1 MIGILTTS
9 CSRALDDSDAA
20 ILEGAGMHCFACQSA
35 IDSDDSWCSKCGAA
49 VRRRADPDSE
59 RRFVTILRADVI
71 DSTGLVAE
79 LEPEEAVSRLE
90 PALAAMRGAVR
101 QFGGI
106 VSKELGDGLAAVFG
120 APIADDNH
128 APLAC
133 HAAIE
138 LVRRVG
144 SLGDPGL
151 QVRVGLHSGHV
162 VAYMVAS
169 EFSKVYEIGGAAQ
182 HLAARLEAAAEANQ
196 IYVSEACQKLA
207 DGHVR
212 FEGLGRKVLR
222 GFNEPLPVYRVVGA
236 SDLSSWRVRRARS
249 VSRFVDR
256 TTERALLGRAAER
269 SSASRQTVLLI
280 GDAGIGKSRLA
291 HEFAQELKADGW
303 RLIDAECSPNL
314 QGVPFSALKRTILS
328 IIEVAARDSD
338 SLVDIRKEL
347 PAIHQLAI
355 DSILDIPVA
364 DHRWSE
370 LEPYARARAISDASC
385 AIVQS
390 LAFQQR
396 TVLLIE
402 DLHWIDRASDAVVAA
417 IASLQSPNLIV
428 FLTSR
433 PNGMPE
439 WIARCHAEVIAMRP
453 LDDDSG
459 LAMLADMLGPSAMNT
474 DLKNRIISHTA
485 NVPLFLEEVCRGLKD
500 SGTLRGQWGDLA
512 LVRPIDELGIP
523 TSIQGVIA
531 ARLDRV
537 SRQERSVLQIAAAL
551 GPRSSVMMLRNVAAL
566 PEDILQDCLGAL
578 DRAEIL
584 VRIDSELEDS
594 IEFQHEMVR
603 QVTYESMVE
612 KVREN
617 IHGRILAAFESD
629 ETWSDGPDTLCYHA
643 MRAKDWLKAFGY
655 GRGAAQ
661 KCLVRSAYADA
672 VDYFGIAM
680 SSLDKMPMTLSREAD
695 AIDLRMEARMAFI
708 WSGQVAEWIDLGKE
722 AERRASGIDDIGRK
736 VAAMTV
742 MAGGQNFY
750 GTPTEAVAL
759 GQEVVGLAEKSG
771 NPGWRNLAQYNL
783 GQAYFLAGRYRE
795 AEQTLAQGRANLMG
809 PDASAPF
816 GTPPKYTLLLCCMM
830 KSFTHTVMGELDTAG
845 QLQQQAAAI
854 AEETG
859 RPYDRVAAAYSG
871 GWLML
876 GRNEPAAAAAILE
889 DGFVL
894 AQKHG
899 IRLFVPVLA
908 CHLGIAYLEQGLF
921 DRARGMLAEAREEAK
936 AVGYTSA
943 VLRSSIYL
951 ALATF
956 RLGDVQA
963 AQNMLREARNTA
975 RQQGFSGL
983 EAEALFGEAVVTP
996 PTDAANKAAIIVAL
1010 RAAIAIASES
1020 GALPLQHKAEAMLT
1034 EMLARGGELI

>member
-1 MIGILTTS
+1 
-9 CSRALDDSDAA
+9 
-20 ILEGAGMHCFACQSA
+20 MHCFACQSA
-35 IDSDDSWCSKCGAA
+35 IGPGDSWCSKCGVA
-49 VRRRADPDSE
+49 VRQRVDPDSE
-59 RRFVTILRADVI
+59 RRFVTILRADVV

-144 SLGDPGL
+144 SLGDSGL

-196 IYVSEACQKLA
+196 IYVSEACQQLA

-212 FEGLGRKVLR
+212 FDFLGRKTLR
-222 GFNEPLPVYRVVGA
+222 GFGEPMSVYRIMGA

-256 TTERALLGRAAER
+256 TTERALLWRAAEKVA
-269 SSASRQTVLLI
+269 ASRQTVLLM

-291 HEFAQELKADGW
+291 HEFAQDLRGSGW

-314 QGVPFSALKRTILS
+314 QGAPYSALKRLLLS
-328 IIEVAARDSD
+328 VFDAAARDQARTD
-338 SLVDIRKEL
+338 DPRDAL
-347 PAIHQLAI
+347 PVVQQRAI
-355 DSILDIPVA
+355 DAVLDLPIFDPQW
-364 DHRWSE
+364 DE
-370 LEPYARARAISDASC
+370 LEPHARGRAISDASC
-385 AIVQS
+385 AIVETV
-390 LAFQQR
+390 ARRQR

-402 DLHWIDRASDAVVAA
+402 DLHWSDRASDTVVAA
-417 IASLQSPNLIV
+417 LSRLQCPGLLV
-428 FLTSR
+428 LLTTR
-433 PNGMPE
+433 PNGMPV
-439 WIARCHAEVIAMRP
+439 WIARCHAEIVAMRP

-459 LAMLADMLGPSAMNT
+459 LAMLAEMLGPAHANA

-485 NVPLFLEEVCRGLKD
+485 NVPLFIEEVCRSLKD
-500 SGTLRGQWGDLA
+500 SGMLLGQWGDLSLA
-512 LVRPIDELGIP
+512 RPVDELGIP
-523 TSIQGVIA
+523 SSIQGVIA

-537 SRQERSVLQIAAAL
+537 SRQERSLLQIAAAL
-551 GPRSSVMMLRNVAAL
+551 GPRADQALLRKVAAL
-566 PEDILQDCLGAL
+566 PEDVLQDCLTAL
-578 DRAEIL
+578 DRAELL

-594 IEFQHEMVR
+594 LEFRHEMVR
-603 QVTYESMVE
+603 QVTYDSMVE
-612 KVREN
+612 KVRES
-617 IHGRILAAFESD
+617 IHASILAALEDD
-629 ETWSDGPDTLCYHA
+629 EARADGPDALCYHA
-643 MRAKDWLKAFGY
+643 TRAKDWQKAFHH
-655 GRGAAQ
+655 GRSAARR
-661 KCLVRSAYADA
+661 CLAHSAYADA
-672 VDYFGIAM
+672 VDYFEIAM
-680 SSLDKMPMTLSREAD
+680 GSLDKTPLMPAREAD
-695 AIDLRMEARMAFI
+695 AIDLRMEARLAFAG
-708 WSGQVAEWIDLGKE
+708 SGRVAEALDLGRE
-722 AERRASGIDDIGRK
+722 AERRADAINDVGRK

-742 MAGGQNFY
+742 RAGAQNFY
-750 GTPTEAVAL
+750 GTPVEAVAI
-759 GQEVVGLAEKSG
+759 GEDVVHLAESSG
-771 NPGWRNLAQYNL
+771 NPAWRNLAQYGL
-783 GQAYFLAGRYRE
+783 GQAYFLTGRYHD
-795 AEQTLAQGRANLMG
+795 AEKMLATTRAYLSG
-809 PDASAPF
+809 PAASAPI
-816 GTPPKYTLLLCCMM
+816 GTTPRSLLLLCCMM
-830 KSFTHTVMGELDTAG
+830 NSITHTVMGELDAAE

-908 CHLGIAYLEQGLF
+908 SHLGMAYLEQGLF
-921 DRARGMLAEAREEAK
+921 DRARGMLTEAREEAK

-951 ALATF
+951 ALATH

-996 PTDAANKAAIIVAL
+996 PTDAKARAAVLAAL
-1010 RAAIAIASES
+1010 RATIAIAAES
-1020 GALPLQHKAEAMLT
+1020 GALPLQHKAEAMLN
-1034 EMLARGGELI
+1034 EMLATGDELS

>member
-1 MIGILTTS
+1 
-9 CSRALDDSDAA
+9 
-20 ILEGAGMHCFACQSA
+20 MHCLACQST
-35 IDSDDSWCSKCGAA
+35 IDPDDGRCPKCGAA
-49 VRRRADPDSE
+49 VNRQADPESE

-71 DSTGLVAE
+71 DSTGLVAD

-138 LVRRVG
+138 LVRRVVG
-144 SLGDPGL
+144 LGDPGL

-182 HLAARLEAAAEANQ
+182 HLAARLESAAEANQ

-207 DGHVR
+207 EGHVR
-212 FEGLGRKVLR
+212 FDFLGRKALR
-222 GFNEPLPVYRVVGA
+222 GFNEPLPVYRLLGA

-256 TTERALLGRAAER
+256 TTERALLWRAAER
-269 SSASRQTVLLI
+269 VAASRQTVLLM

-291 HEFAQELKADGW
+291 HEFVQDLRAGGW
-303 RLIDAECSPNL
+303 RLIDTECSPNL
-314 QGVPFSALKRTILS
+314 QGAPYSALKRLLLS
-328 IIEVAARDSD
+328 VLDAAARDQTRTD
-338 SLVDIRKEL
+338 DPRDALPLVQ
-347 PAIHQLAI
+347 QLAVAAV
-355 DSILDIPVA
+355 LDRPVS
-364 DHRWSE
+364 DPQWDE
-370 LEPYARARAISDASC
+370 LEPHARGRAISDASC
-385 AIVQS
+385 AIVES
-390 LAFQQR
+390 VARRQR

-402 DLHWIDRASDAVVAA
+402 DLHWIDRASDSV
-417 IASLQSPNLIV
+417 IATLSALQCPDLLV
-428 FLTSR
+428 LLTTR
-433 PNGMPE
+433 PNGTPV
-439 WIARCHAEVIAMRP
+439 WIARCHAEIVAMQP
-453 LDDDSG
+453 LDDESG
-459 LAMLADMLGPSAMNT
+459 RAMLAEMLGPSTTNA

-485 NVPLFLEEVCRGLKD
+485 NIPLFIEEVCRSLKD
-500 SGTLRGQWGDLA
+500 SGTLRGQWGDLSLA
-512 LVRPIDELGIP
+512 RSVDELGIP
-523 TSIQGVIA
+523 SSIQGVIA

-537 SRQERSVLQIAAAL
+537 SRQERSLLQIAAAL
-551 GPRSSVMMLRNVAAL
+551 GRRASQVMLRRVAAL
-566 PEDILQDCLGAL
+566 PEEVLQRCLAAL
-578 DRAEIL
+578 DRAELL

-594 IEFQHEMVR
+594 FEFRHEMVR
-603 QVTYESMVE
+603 QVTYDSMVE
-612 KVREN
+612 KAREA
-617 IHGRILAAFESD
+617 IHAGILAALETD
-629 ETWSDGPDTLCYHA
+629 EAWADGADTLCYHA
-643 MRAKDWLKAFGY
+643 TRAKDWQKAFHH
-655 GRGAAQ
+655 GRGAAR
-661 KCLVRSAYADA
+661 KCLARSAFADA
-672 VDYFGIAM
+672 ANYFVIAM
-680 SSLDKMPMTLSREAD
+680 NSLDKTDLTRSREAS
-695 AIDLRMEARMAFI
+695 AIDLRLEARLAFMA
-708 WSGQVAEWIDLGKE
+708 SGQVSDWLDHGKE
-722 AERRASGIDDIGRK
+722 AERRANAIDDIERK

-742 MAGGQNFY
+742 SAAAQNFY
-750 GTPTEAVAL
+750 GTPVEAVAISEDVIVL
-759 GQEVVGLAEKSG
+759 AKEWGNVGWLNAAEYG
-771 NPGWRNLAQYNL
+771 L
-783 GQAYFLAGRYRE
+783 GQAYFLAGRYQE
-795 AEQTLAQGRANLMG
+795 AERAFARVRTQLQG
-809 PDASAPF
+809 PDACPPI

-830 KSFTHTVMGELDTAG
+830 KSFTHIVMGEFDVAE

-871 GWLML
+871 GWLEL
-876 GRNEPAAAAAILE
+876 GRNEPAAAAAVLE
-889 DGFVL
+889 AGFVL

-921 DRARGMLAEAREEAK
+921 DRARGILTEAREEAK

-951 ALATF
+951 ALATH
-956 RLGDVQA
+956 RLGDIRA

-983 EAEALFGEAVVTP
+983 EAEALFGEAMVTP
-996 PTDAANKAAIIVAL
+996 PSDADSKAAIRAAL
-1010 RAAIAIASES
+1010 RASIAIASES
-1020 GALPLQHKAEAMLT
+1020 GARPLQHKAEAMLN
-1034 EMLARGGELI
+1034 EMLARGGELT

>member
-1 MIGILTTS
+1 MVNWRG
-9 CSRALDDSDAA
+9 
-20 ILEGAGMHCFACQSA
+20 
-35 IDSDDSWCSKCGAA
+35 
-49 VRRRADPDSE
+49 DPESE
-59 RRFVTILRADVI
+59 RRFVTILRADVV

-138 LVRRVG
+138 LVRRVV
-144 SLGDPGL
+144 SLGDPDL

-182 HLAARLEAAAEANQ
+182 HLAARLESAAEANQ

-207 DGHVR
+207 EGHVR
-212 FEGLGRKVLR
+212 FDFLGRKALR
-222 GFNEPLPVYRVVGA
+222 GFNEPLPIYRLLGA

-256 TTERALLGRAAER
+256 TTERALLWRATERTAE
-269 SSASRQTVLLI
+269 SRQTVLLM

-291 HEFAQELKADGW
+291 HEFVQDLRAGGW
-303 RLIDAECSPNL
+303 RLINVECSPNL
-314 QGVPFSALKRTILS
+314 QGAPYSALQRL
-328 IIEVAARDSD
+328 
-338 SLVDIRKEL
+338 LL
-347 PAIHQLAI
+347 
-355 DSILDIPVA
+355 SILDAAAQDSDRLDDPKGELPLMLQRALDAVLDQPVS
-364 DHRWSE
+364 DPQWDE
-370 LEPYARARAISDASC
+370 LGPYARGRAILEASC
-385 AIVQS
+385 ALVES
-390 LAFQQR
+390 AARRRR

-402 DLHWIDRASDAVVAA
+402 DVHWIDRASDAVVAA
-417 IASLQSPNLIV
+417 LAALQSPDLLV
-428 FLTSR
+428 LLTAR
-433 PNGMPE
+433 PNGMPV
-439 WIARCHAEVIAMRP
+439 WIARCHAEIVAMRP
-453 LDDDSG
+453 LDHESG
-459 LAMLADMLGPSAMNT
+459 RAMLAEMLGPSTTNG

-485 NVPLFLEEVCRGLKD
+485 NIPLFIEEVCRNLKD
-500 SGTLRGQWGDLA
+500 TGVLLGQWGDLSLA
-512 LVRPIDELGIP
+512 RPVDELGIP
-523 TSIQGVIA
+523 SSIQGVIA

-537 SRQERSVLQIAAAL
+537 SRQERSLLQVAAAL
-551 GPRSSVMMLRNVAAL
+551 GPRTSQAILRKVAAL
-566 PEDILQDCLGAL
+566 PEDVLQDCLSAL
-578 DRAEIL
+578 DRAELL

-594 IEFQHEMVR
+594 LEFRHEMVR
-603 QVTYESMVE
+603 QVTYDSMVE
-612 KVREN
+612 KVREA
-617 IHGRILAAFESD
+617 IHAGILSALEAD
-629 ETWSDGPDTLCYHA
+629 ETWADGADTLCYHA
-643 MRAKDWLKAFGY
+643 VRAKDWQRAFRH

-661 KCLVRSAYADA
+661 KCLARSAFADA
-672 VDYFGIAM
+672 ANYFVIAM
-680 SSLDKMPMTLSREAD
+680 NSLDRTDLTRSREAS
-695 AIDLRMEARMAFI
+695 AIDLRLEARLAFMA
-708 WSGQVAEWIDLGKE
+708 SGQVSDWLDYGKE
-722 AERRASGIDDIGRK
+722 AERRANEIDDIERK

-742 MAGGQNFY
+742 SAAAQNFY
-750 GTPTEAVAL
+750 GTPAEAVAI
-759 GQEVVGLAEKSG
+759 GEEVIVLAKESG
-771 NPGWRNLAQYNL
+771 NLGWLNAAEYGL

-795 AEQTLAQGRANLMG
+795 AERAFARVHAQLQGQ
-809 PDASAPF
+809 DACPPI

-830 KSFTHTVMGELDTAG
+830 NSITHTVMGELDAAG

-871 GWLML
+871 GWLKL
-876 GRNEPAAAAAILE
+876 GRGEPAAAAAILE
-889 DGFVL
+889 EGFVL

-908 CHLGIAYLEQGLF
+908 CQLGMAYLEQGLF
-921 DRARGMLAEAREEAK
+921 ERARGMLTEAREEAK

-951 ALATF
+951 ALATS
-956 RLGDVQA
+956 RLGDVQT

-996 PTDAANKAAIIVAL
+996 VTSEGNGAAILASL
-1010 RAAIAIASES
+1010 RGTIAIASEC
-1020 GALPLQHKAEAMLT
+1020 GATPLRSKAEAMLNQV
-1034 EMLARGGELI
+1034 LARDDQST

>member
-1 MIGILTTS
+1 MLCT
-9 CSRALDDSDAA
+9 
-20 ILEGAGMHCFACQSA
+20 ACQST
-35 IDSDDSWCSKCGAA
+35 IDPGDSRCPNCGAR
-49 VRRRADPDSE
+49 VRRSDPDSE

-79 LEPEEAVSRLE
+79 LDPEEAVSRLE

-128 APLAC
+128 APMAC

-138 LVRRVG
+138 LVRRVA

-196 IYVSEACQKLA
+196 IYASEACQKLA
-207 DGHVR
+207 EGHVR
-212 FEGLGRKVLR
+212 FESLGSKSLR
-222 GFNEPLPVYRVVGA
+222 GFSQPVPVYRIVGA

-256 TTERALLGRAAER
+256 TAERALLER
-269 SSASRQTVLLI
+269 TARNARASRQTVLLL

-303 RLIDAECSPNL
+303 RLIDAEASPNL
-314 QGVPFSALKRTILS
+314 QSAPFSTLKRILLS
-328 IIEVAARDSD
+328 AMDAAAKDPGSPGD
-338 SLVDIRKEL
+338 PRKDLSAIQQTALDAVLDL
-347 PAIHQLAI
+347 PISNPHW
-355 DSILDIPVA
+355 D
-364 DHRWSE
+364 E
-370 LEPYARARAISDASC
+370 LEPHARGRAISDASC
-385 AIVQS
+385 AIIKS
-390 LAFQQR
+390 LASRQQ
-396 TVLLIE
+396 TVILLE
-402 DLHWIDRASDAVVAA
+402 DLHWIDRASDIVVAA
-417 IASLQSPNLIV
+417 IALLQAAGLLV
-428 FLTSR
+428 LFTSR
-433 PNGMPE
+433 PNGMPV
-439 WIARCHAEVIAMRP
+439 WIARCHAEIVAMRP

-459 LAMLADMLGPSAMNT
+459 LAMLADMLGSSATNS
-474 DLKNRIISHTA
+474 DLKSRIISHTA
-485 NVPLFLEEVCRGLKD
+485 NVPLFIEEVCRGLKD

-537 SRQERSVLQIAAAL
+537 SKQERSVLQIAATL
-551 GPRSSVMMLRNVAAL
+551 GPRSNEAMLAKIAVL
-566 PEDILQDCLGAL
+566 SHEVLQGCLAAL
-578 DRAEIL
+578 DRAELL
-584 VRIDSELEDS
+584 VRIDSELENS
-594 IEFQHEMVR
+594 LEFRHEMVR
-603 QVTYESMVE
+603 QVTYDSMVE
-612 KVREN
+612 KVRED
-617 IHGRILAAFESD
+617 IHARVLSVLESSEGGTD
-629 ETWSDGPDTLCYHA
+629 DPDKLCYHA
-643 MRAKDWLKAFGY
+643 TRAKDWGKSFTY
-655 GRGAAQ
+655 GRASARR
-661 KCLVRSAYADA
+661 CLARSAFTDAADYFETAMRSLDMTPAIPSRETNA
-672 VDYFGIAM
+672 VDI
-680 SSLDKMPMTLSREAD
+680 R
-695 AIDLRMEARMAFI
+695 IEARAAFI
-708 WSGQVAEWIDLGKE
+708 ASGQIAEWLNLGKE
-722 AERRASGIDDIGRK
+722 AERRADAINDIGRK

-742 MAGGQNFY
+742 MAAAQNFY
-750 GTPTEAVAL
+750 GTPIEAVTV
-759 GQEVVGLAEKSG
+759 GEEVVRLAQEWG
-771 NPGWRNLAQYNL
+771 NPGWLNAAQYGL
-783 GQAYFLAGRYRE
+783 GQVYFLAGRYRD
-795 AEQTLAQGRANLMG
+795 ADRFFARTCAQLSG
-809 PDASAPF
+809 PEASAPF
-816 GTPPKYTLLLCCMM
+816 GSTPKYALLLCCMM
-830 KSFTHTVMGELDTAG
+830 SSINSTVMGELDAAE

-854 AEETG
+854 AEETN

-871 GWLML
+871 GWLKL
-876 GRNEPAAAAAILE
+876 GQNDPAAAAAILE

-921 DRARGMLAEAREEAK
+921 DRARGMLTEAREEAK

-951 ALATF
+951 ALATH
-956 RLGDVQA
+956 RLGDVRA

-996 PTDAANKAAIIVAL
+996 PSDAANKATILVAL
-1010 RAAIAIASES
+1010 RAAIAIASER
-1020 GALPLQHKAEAMLT
+1020 GALPLKQKAEAMLN
-1034 EMLARGGELI
+1034 EMLAQDDRLS

>member
-1 MIGILTTS
+1 MQ
-9 CSRALDDSDAA
+9 
-20 ILEGAGMHCFACQSA
+20 CFTCQST
-35 IDSDDSWCSKCGAA
+35 ITLGDSWCAKCGTP
-49 VRRRADPDSE
+49 VSQRVDPDSE
-59 RRFVTILRADVI
+59 RRFVTILRADVV
-71 DSTGLVAE
+71 DSTGLVAD

-182 HLAARLEAAAEANQ
+182 HLAARLESVAGANQ
-196 IYVSEACQKLA
+196 IFVSEACQKLA

-212 FEGLGRKVLR
+212 FESIGRKSLR
-222 GFNEPLPVYRVVGA
+222 GFGEPLPIYRIVGA

-249 VSRFVDR
+249 ISRFVDR
-256 TTERALLGRAAER
+256 TTERALLRRAAA
-269 SSASRQTVLLI
+269 SAGTSRQTVLLL

-291 HEFAQELKADGW
+291 HEFAQDLKAEGW

-314 QGVPFSALKRTILS
+314 EGASFSALKRLLLS
-328 IIEVAARDSD
+328 ILEMAAKDPGSAGDLR
-338 SLVDIRKEL
+338 REL
-347 PAIHQLAI
+347 PTIQRCAI
-355 DSILDIPVA
+355 DAVLDLSISDP
-364 DHRWSE
+364 RWDE
-370 LEPYARARAISDASC
+370 LEPHARGRAISDASC
-385 AIVQS
+385 AIVES
-390 LAFQQR
+390 VVRGQR
-396 TVLLIE
+396 TVLLVE
-402 DLHWIDRASDAVVAA
+402 DLHWIDRASDTVVAA
-417 IASLQSPNLIV
+417 LAGLQVPNLLV
-428 FLTSR
+428 LLTAR
-433 PNGMPE
+433 PTGMPV
-439 WIARCHAEVIAMRP
+439 WIARCHAEIVAMRP

-459 LAMLADMLGPSAMNT
+459 RTMLADMLGPSDNNA
-474 DLKNRIISHTA
+474 DLKDRIISHTA
-485 NVPLFLEEVCRGLKD
+485 NVPLFIEEVCRSLKD
-500 SGTLRGQWGDLA
+500 SGMLRGQWGDLA
-512 LVRPIDELGIP
+512 LIRPVEELGIP

-537 SRQERSVLQIAAAL
+537 SRNERLVLQIAAAL
-551 GPRSSVMMLRNVAAL
+551 GPRSSEAILRKVAVL
-566 PEDILQDCLGAL
+566 PEEIFVDCLAML
-578 DRAEIL
+578 DRAELL
-584 VRIDSELEDS
+584 VRIDSELEDALA
-594 IEFQHEMVR
+594 FRHEMVR
-603 QVTYESMVE
+603 QVTYDSMVE
-612 KVREN
+612 KVRES
-617 IHGRILAAFESD
+617 IHARVLSALEGSESAAHD
-629 ETWSDGPDTLCYHA
+629 PDKLCYHA
-643 MRAKDWLKAFGY
+643 TRAKDWDRAFTY
-655 GRGAAQ
+655 GRASAQ
-661 KCLVRSAYADA
+661 KCLARSAFCDA
-672 VDYFGIAM
+672 ANYFETAM
-680 SSLDKMPMTLSREAD
+680 KSLDMMPATQSREARAVD
-695 AIDLRMEARMAFI
+695 IRIEARSAFMA
-708 WSGQVAEWIDLGKE
+708 SGQIAEWFELGKE
-722 AERRASGIDDIGRK
+722 AERRANAIDDIGRK
-736 VAAMTV
+736 IAAMTV
-742 MAGGQNFY
+742 RAAAQNFY
-750 GTPTEAVAL
+750 GTPIEAVAI
-759 GQEVVGLAEKSG
+759 GEQVVDLAEKG
-771 NPGWRNLAQYNL
+771 GEAGWLNVAQYGL
-783 GQAYFLAGRYRE
+783 GQAYFLAGRYQE
-795 AEQTLAQGRANLMG
+795 AGQAFAHACSRLMS
-809 PDASAPF
+809 PNAEAPRS
-816 GTPPKYTLLLCCMM
+816 TAPKYVLLLCCMM
-830 KSFTHTVMGELDTAG
+830 KSFTHIVMGELDRAA

-854 AEETG
+854 AEETN

-871 GWLML
+871 GWLKL
-876 GRNEPAAAAAILE
+876 GQGDPAAAASILE

-921 DRARGMLAEAREEAK
+921 DRARGMLSEAREEAK

-951 ALATF
+951 ALATH

-975 RQQGFSGL
+975 RQQGFAGL

-1010 RAAIAIASES
+1010 RAAIAIASDS
-1020 GALPLQHKAEAMLT
+1020 GARPLQYKAEAMLN
-1034 EMLARGGELI
+1034 EALAKGDQLT

>member
-1 MIGILTTS
+1 
-9 CSRALDDSDAA
+9 
-20 ILEGAGMHCFACQSA
+20 MHCVTCHST
-35 IDSDDSWCSKCGAA
+35 ITPGDRWCAKCGTA
-49 VRRRADPDSE
+49 VGQRVDPDSE
-59 RRFVTILRADVI
+59 RRFVTILRADVVE
-71 DSTGLVAE
+71 STGLVSE
-79 LEPEEAVSRLE
+79 LEPEEAISRLE

-133 HAAIE
+133 HAALE
-138 LVRRVG
+138 LIRRVA

-151 QVRVGLHSGHV
+151 QVRVGIHSGHV

-182 HLAARLEAAAEANQ
+182 HLAARLESAAEANQ
-196 IYVSEACQKLA
+196 ILVSEACQKLA
-207 DGHVR
+207 EGHVR
-212 FEGLGRKVLR
+212 FESLGRKSLR
-222 GFNEPLPVYRVVGA
+222 GFNEPLPVYRILGA

-256 TTERALLGRAAER
+256 TNERALLRSAAEAVGSGR
-269 SSASRQTVLLI
+269 RTVLLL
-280 GDAGIGKSRLA
+280 GDTGIGKSRLA
-291 HEFAQELKADGW
+291 HEFVQGLKVEGW

-314 QGVPFSALKRTILS
+314 QSAPFSALKRVLLS
-328 IIEVAARDSD
+328 TLEAAAKEPDGAYDPRIGLAPIERCAVDAVLDRPISD
-338 SLVDIRKEL
+338 SQWD
-347 PAIHQLAI
+347 
-355 DSILDIPVA
+355 
-364 DHRWSE
+364 E
-370 LEPYARARAISDASC
+370 LEPHARGRAISEASC
-385 AIVQS
+385 AIVRNM
-390 LAFQQR
+390 ADRQR

-402 DLHWIDRASDAVVAA
+402 DLHWIDRASDTVIAA
-417 IASLQSPNLIV
+417 LASLQTPNLLV
-428 FLTSR
+428 LLTSR
-433 PNGMPE
+433 PNGMPI
-439 WIARCHAEVIAMRP
+439 WIGRCHAEIIAVRP

-459 LAMLADMLGPSAMNT
+459 KAMLGDMLGASGNA
-474 DLKNRIISHTA
+474 DLKSRIISHTA
-485 NVPLFLEEVCRGLKD
+485 NVPLFIEEVCRGLKD
-500 SGTLRGQWGDLA
+500 NGTLRGQWGDLA

-537 SRQERSVLQIAAAL
+537 SRQERQVLQIAAAL
-551 GPRSSVMMLRNVAAL
+551 GPRSSEAILRKVAELPEAAL
-566 PEDILQDCLGAL
+566 QNCFVGL
-578 DRAEIL
+578 DRAELL

-594 IEFQHEMVR
+594 LEFRHEMVR

-612 KVREN
+612 KVREST
-617 IHGRILAAFESD
+617 HSRILLALEQGGID
-629 ETWSDGPDTLCYHA
+629 TDDPDKLCYHA
-643 MRAKDWLKAFGY
+643 TRAKDWDRAFVY
-655 GRGAAQ
+655 GRAAAQ
-661 KCLVRSAYADA
+661 KCLVRSAFADA
-672 VDYFGIAM
+672 ANYFETAM
-680 SSLDKMPMTLSREAD
+680 KSLDMTPTSALRETRAVD
-695 AIDLRMEARMAFI
+695 IRIEARSAFMA
-708 WSGQVAEWIDLGKE
+708 SGQVAEWFELGKE
-722 AERRASGIDDIGRK
+722 AERRANAIDDTGRK
-736 VAAMTV
+736 IAAMTV
-742 MAGGQNFY
+742 RAAAQNFY
-750 GTPTEAVAL
+750 GTPPEAVAI
-759 GQEVVGLAEKSG
+759 GEQVVGLAEHG
-771 NPGWRNLAQYNL
+771 HDAGWLNVAQYGL

-795 AEQTLAQGRANLMG
+795 AEHTFAQACTRLTG
-809 PDASAPF
+809 PSPEAPKST
-816 GTPPKYTLLLCCMM
+816 TPQYVLLLCCMM
-830 KSFTHTVMGELDTAG
+830 KSFTHTVMGEFDVAQ

-871 GWLML
+871 GWLKL
-876 GRNEPAAAAAILE
+876 GQNDPAAAAAILE

-951 ALATF
+951 ALATW

-996 PTDAANKAAIIVAL
+996 PSDAANKAAILVAL
-1010 RAAIAIASES
+1010 RAAIAITSENA
-1020 GALPLQHKAEAMLT
+1020 ALPLRRKAEAMLD
-1034 EMLARGGELI
+1034 EMLARGLT

>member
-1 MIGILTTS
+1 
-9 CSRALDDSDAA
+9 
-20 ILEGAGMHCFACQSA
+20 MHCFACQSA
-35 IDSDDSWCSKCGAA
+35 IDPDDSWCSKCGAA
-49 VRRRADPDSE
+49 VRQRVDPDSE

-79 LEPEEAVSRLE
+79 LEPEDAVSRLE
-90 PALAAMRGAVR
+90 PALAAMRASVR

-138 LVRRVG
+138 LVRRVA

-182 HLAARLEAAAEANQ
+182 HLAARLEQVAEANQ
-196 IYVSEACQKLA
+196 IYVSEACQNLA

-212 FEGLGRKVLR
+212 FEHLGSKSLR
-222 GFNEPLPVYRVVGA
+222 GFSQPVPVYRIVGA

-256 TTERALLGRAAER
+256 AIERALLDRSAGQARAG
-269 SSASRQTVLLI
+269 RQTVLLL

-291 HEFAQELKADGW
+291 HEFAQKLKGEGW

-314 QGVPFSALKRTILS
+314 QGAPFSTLKRILLSAMDAAAKDPGNPRDPRAELSTIQQS
-328 IIEVAARDSD
+328 A
-338 SLVDIRKEL
+338 
-347 PAIHQLAI
+347 
-355 DSILDIPVA
+355 LDAVLDVPISNPQW
-364 DHRWSE
+364 DE
-370 LEPYARARAISDASC
+370 LEPHARGRVISDASC
-385 AIVQS
+385 AVIQS
-390 LAFQQR
+390 VASRQP
-396 TVLLIE
+396 TLLLLE
-402 DLHWIDRASDAVVAA
+402 DLHWIDRASDVVVAA
-417 IASLQSPNLIV
+417 IAALAVPGLLV
-428 FLTSR
+428 LLTTR
-433 PNGMPE
+433 PNGMPV
-439 WIARCHAEVIAMRP
+439 WIARCHAEVVAMRP

-459 LAMLADMLGPSAMNT
+459 LEMLSDMLGSSQTNA
-474 DLKNRIISHTA
+474 DLKSRIISHTA
-485 NVPLFLEEVCRGLKD
+485 NVPLFIEEVCRGLKD
-500 SGTLRGQWGDLA
+500 SGTLRGEWGDLA
-512 LVRPIDELGIP
+512 LMRPIDELGIP

-537 SRQERSVLQIAAAL
+537 SRQQRLVLQVAAAL
-551 GPRSSVMMLRNVAAL
+551 GPRSSEAVVRKVSQLA
-566 PEDILQDCLGAL
+566 EDVLQDCLVSL
-578 DRAEIL
+578 DRAELL
-584 VRIDSELEDS
+584 VRIDSDLENS
-594 IEFQHEMVR
+594 LEFRHEMVR

-612 KVREN
+612 KVRES
-617 IHGRILAAFESD
+617 IHARVLAAFESD
-629 ETWSDGPDTLCYHA
+629 ETWRDDPDALCYHA
-643 MRAKDWLKAFGY
+643 MRAKDWAKAFNY
-655 GRGAAQ
+655 GRSAAQ
-661 KCLVRSAYADA
+661 KCLARSAYADA
-672 VDYFGIAM
+672 VDYFRTAM
-680 SSLDKMPMTLSREAD
+680 NSLDKTPLTRPRETN
-695 AIDLRMEARMAFI
+695 AIDLRMEARMAFQ
-708 WSGQVAEWIDLGKE
+708 WSGRVAEWIDLGKE
-722 AERRASGIDDIGRK
+722 ADQRASQIDDVGRK
-736 VAAMTV
+736 IAAMTV

-750 GTPTEAVAL
+750 GTPAEAVVL
-759 GQEVVGLAEKSG
+759 GEEVVGLAEQSG

-795 AEQTLAQGRANLMG
+795 AEQTFARARAHLME
-809 PDASAPF
+809 PEASAPY

-830 KSFTHTVMGELDTAG
+830 KSFTHTVMGEFDAAE
-845 QLQQQAAAI
+845 QLQREAAAI
-854 AEETG
+854 ADETG
-859 RPYDRVAAAYSG
+859 RPHDRVAAASG
-871 GWLML
+871 SGWLML
-876 GRNEPAAAAAILE
+876 GRGDPAAAAAVLE
-889 DGFVL
+889 GGLVL

-908 CHLGIAYLEQGLF
+908 CHLGMAYLEQGLF
-921 DRARGMLAEAREEAK
+921 DRARRMLTEAREEAR

-951 ALATF
+951 ALAVNQ
-956 RLGDVQA
+956 LGDVRA

-996 PTDAANKAAIIVAL
+996 PASGDNRTIILAAL

-1020 GALPLQHKAEAMLT
+1020 GARPLREKAEAMLDR
-1034 EMLARGGELI
+1034 MFAGGDQPA

>member
-1 MIGILTTS
+1 
-9 CSRALDDSDAA
+9 
-20 ILEGAGMHCFACQSA
+20 MHCFACQSA
-35 IDSDDSWCSKCGAA
+35 MDPDDRWCSKCGAA
-49 VRRRADPDSE
+49 VRKQVDPDSE
-59 RRFVTILRADVI
+59 RRFVTILRADVV

-90 PALAAMRGAVR
+90 PALAAMRAAVR

-162 VAYMVAS
+162 VAYMVS
-169 EFSKVYEIGGAAQ
+169 NEFSKVYEIGGAAQ
-182 HLAARLEAAAEANQ
+182 HLAARLESAAEANQ

-212 FEGLGRKVLR
+212 FDFLGRKSLR
-222 GFNEPLPVYRVVGA
+222 GFSETVPVYRIVGA

-256 TTERALLGRAAER
+256 TTERALLWRAAER
-269 SSASRQTVLLI
+269 ITTTRQTVLLM

-291 HEFAQELKADGW
+291 HEFVQDLRTDGW
-303 RLIDAECSPNL
+303 LLLDAECSPNL
-314 QGVPFSALKRTILS
+314 QGAPFSTLKRLVLS
-328 IIEVAARDSD
+328 TLEAVAKDSD
-338 SLVDIRKEL
+338 RLGDPREDLSAVHRF
-347 PAIHQLAI
+347 AI
-355 DSILDIPVA
+355 DAVLDLPISDP
-364 DHRWSE
+364 RWSE
-370 LEPYARARAISDASC
+370 LEPYARGRAISEAIC
-385 AIVQS
+385 AIVES
-390 LAFQQR
+390 VAR
-396 TVLLIE
+396 RKSVILLIE
-402 DLHWIDRASDAVVAA
+402 DLHWVDRASDNVIAA
-417 IASLQSPNLIV
+417 IASLQAPNLFV
-428 FLTSR
+428 FFTSR

-439 WIARCHAEVIAMRP
+439 WIARCHTEVIAMRP

-459 LAMLADMLGPSAMNT
+459 LAMLADMLGASVTNA

-485 NVPLFLEEVCRGLKD
+485 NVPLFIEEVCRGLKD
-500 SGTLRGQWGDLA
+500 NGTLRGQWGDLA
-512 LVRPIDELGIP
+512 LVRPIEELGIP
-523 TSIQGVIA
+523 ASIQGVIA

-537 SRQERSVLQIAAAL
+537 SRQERLVLQVAAAL
-551 GPRSSVMMLRNVAAL
+551 GPRSSEAVVWKVSEL
-566 PEDILQDCLGAL
+566 PENAFQNCLAAL
-578 DRAEIL
+578 DRAELL
-584 VRIDSELEDS
+584 VRIDSDLENS
-594 IEFQHEMVR
+594 LEFRHEMVR

-612 KVREN
+612 KVRES
-617 IHGRILAAFESD
+617 IHARVLAAFESD
-629 ETWSDGPDTLCYHA
+629 GTWRDDPDALCYHA
-643 MRAKDWLKAFGY
+643 VRAKDWPKAFSY
-655 GRGAAQ
+655 GRSAAQ
-661 KCLVRSAYADA
+661 KCLLRSAYADA
-672 VDYFGIAM
+672 VDYFQTAM
-680 SSLDKMPMTLSREAD
+680 SSLDKTPTTRQRETN

-708 WSGQVAEWIDLGKE
+708 WSGRIAEWVDLGKE
-722 AERRASGIDDIGRK
+722 ADRRASEIDDVGRK

-759 GQEVVGLAEKSG
+759 GEEVVGLAEETG
-771 NPGWRNLAQYNL
+771 NPGWRNLALYNL
-783 GQAYFLAGRYRE
+783 GQAYFLAGRYRQ
-795 AEQTLAQGRANLMG
+795 AEQTFARARAHLMG
-809 PDASAPF
+809 MEASAPF
-816 GTPPKYTLLLCCMM
+816 ATPPKYTLLLCCMM
-830 KSFTHTVMGELDTAG
+830 KGFTHTVMGELGAAE
-845 QLQQQAAAI
+845 QLQHQAAAI

-876 GRNEPAAAAAILE
+876 GRGNPAAAAAILE

-908 CHLGIAYLEQGLF
+908 CHLGMAYLEQGLF
-921 DRARGMLAEAREEAK
+921 DRARGMLTEAREEAK

-951 ALATF
+951 ALAIS

-996 PTDAANKAAIIVAL
+996 ASSSENKAAILAAL
-1010 RAAIAIASES
+1010 GAAIAIASES
-1020 GALPLQHKAEAMLT
+1020 GALPLQSKAETMLAG
-1034 EMLARGGELI
+1034 MLARGGELS

>member
-1 MIGILTTS
+1 
-9 CSRALDDSDAA
+9 
-20 ILEGAGMHCFACQSA
+20 MHCFACQSA
-35 IDSDDSWCSKCGAA
+35 INPDDSWCSKCGAA
-49 VRRRADPDSE
+49 VRQRVDPDSE

-106 VSKELGDGLAAVFG
+106 VSKELGDGLSAVFG

-138 LVRRVG
+138 LVRRVA

-182 HLAARLEAAAEANQ
+182 HLAARLEQVAEANQ

-212 FEGLGRKVLR
+212 FEHLGGKSLR
-222 GFNEPLPVYRVVGA
+222 GFSQPVPVYRIVGA

-256 TTERALLGRAAER
+256 TTERALLDRAAGQAR
-269 SSASRQTVLLI
+269 ASRQTVLLL

-291 HEFAQELKADGW
+291 HEFAQKLRAERW

-314 QGVPFSALKRTILS
+314 QGAPFSTLKRILLS
-328 IIEVAARDSD
+328 AIDAAARDPGNPGGPRGDLS
-338 SLVDIRKEL
+338 
-347 PAIHQLAI
+347 AIQQSA
-355 DSILDIPVA
+355 LDAVLDVPIANPQW
-364 DHRWSE
+364 DE
-370 LEPYARARAISDASC
+370 LEPHARGRVISDASC
-385 AIVQS
+385 AVIES
-390 LAFQQR
+390 LASRQP
-396 TVLLIE
+396 TVLLLE
-402 DLHWIDRASDAVVAA
+402 DLHWIDRASDVVVAA
-417 IASLQSPNLIV
+417 IAALAVPDLLV
-428 FLTSR
+428 LLTSR
-433 PNGMPE
+433 PNGMPV
-439 WIARCHAEVIAMRP
+439 WIARCRAEVVAMRP

-459 LAMLADMLGPSAMNT
+459 LQMLSDMLGSSETNA
-474 DLKNRIISHTA
+474 DLKSRIISHTA
-485 NVPLFLEEVCRGLKD
+485 NVPLFIEEVCRGLKE
-500 SGTLRGQWGDLA
+500 SGTLRGEWGDLA

-537 SRQERSVLQIAAAL
+537 SKQERSVLQVAAAL
-551 GPRSSVMMLRNVAAL
+551 GARSSEAMLRKIAIL
-566 PEDILQDCLGAL
+566 PEDALRGCLVSL
-578 DRAEIL
+578 DRAELL

-594 IEFQHEMVR
+594 LEFRHEMVR
-603 QVTYESMVE
+603 QVTYDSMVE
-612 KVREN
+612 KVRED
-617 IHGRILAAFESD
+617 IHARILAALERID
-629 ETWSDGPDTLCYHA
+629 ADDPDALCYHA
-643 MRAKDWLKAFGY
+643 MRAKDWAKAFNY
-655 GRGAAQ
+655 GRSAAQ
-661 KCLVRSAYADA
+661 KCLVRSAYAEA
-672 VDYFGIAM
+672 IDYFRTAM
-680 SSLDKMPMTLSREAD
+680 NSLDKTPLTRLRETN
-695 AIDLRMEARMAFI
+695 AIDLRMEARMAFA
-708 WSGQVAEWIDLGKE
+708 WSGRVAEWIDLGKE
-722 AERRASGIDDIGRK
+722 ADQRASQIDDVGRK
-736 VAAMTV
+736 VAAMAV

-750 GTPTEAVAL
+750 GTPVEAVIL
-759 GQEVVGLAEKSG
+759 GEEVVGLAQESG

-795 AEQTLAQGRANLMG
+795 AEQTFARARAHLME
-809 PDASAPF
+809 PEASAPF

-830 KSFTHTVMGELDTAG
+830 KSFTHTVMGELDTAE
-845 QLQQQAAAI
+845 QLQREAAAI
-854 AEETG
+854 ADETS

-876 GRNEPAAAAAILE
+876 GRGDPAAAASILE
-889 DGFVL
+889 GGFVL

-899 IRLFVPVLA
+899 MQLFVPLLA

-921 DRARGMLAEAREEAK
+921 DRARGMLAEAREEAR

-951 ALATF
+951 ALATNQ
-956 RLGDVQA
+956 LGDAQA
-963 AQNMLREARNTA
+963 ARNMLREARNTA

-983 EAEALFGEAVVTP
+983 EAEALFGEAAVTP
-996 PTDAANKAAIIVAL
+996 PSSAENRTIILSAL

-1020 GALPLQHKAEAMLT
+1020 GAKPLQLKAEAMLNG
-1034 EMLARGGELI
+1034 MLAGGDQPT

>member
-1 MIGILTTS
+1 MN
-9 CSRALDDSDAA
+9 C
-20 ILEGAGMHCFACQSA
+20 HACQST
-35 IDSDDSWCSKCGAA
+35 IDPGDSWCRKCGAA
-49 VRRRADPDSE
+49 VGPRIDPDNE
-59 RRFVTILRADVI
+59 RRFVTILRADVV

-79 LEPEEAVSRLE
+79 LGPEEAVSRLE

-138 LVRRVG
+138 LVRRVA

-182 HLAARLEAAAEANQ
+182 HLAARLEAAADANR

-212 FEGLGRKVLR
+212 FEFLGPKALR
-222 GFNEPLPVYRVVGA
+222 GFNEPLPVYRIVGA

-249 VSRFVDR
+249 LSRFADR
-256 TTERALLGRAAER
+256 TTERALLAGAAER
-269 SSASRQTVLLI
+269 AKASRQTVLLL

-291 HEFAQELKADGW
+291 HEFAQGLRADAW
-303 RLIDAECSPNL
+303 RLIATECSPNL
-314 QGVPFSALKRTILS
+314 QGAPFSTLRRVLLPILEAVAQHPDDLPDPRKSLPPIQQCALDAVLDLPI
-328 IIEVAARDSD
+328 SD
-338 SLVDIRKEL
+338 
-347 PAIHQLAI
+347 PQ
-355 DSILDIPVA
+355 
-364 DHRWSE
+364 WSD
-370 LEPYARARAISDASC
+370 LEPDARRRAISDTCC
-385 AIVQS
+385 AIVEG
-390 LAFQQR
+390 LAHRQR

-402 DLHWIDRASDAVVAA
+402 DLHWIDRASDAVVAT
-417 IASLQSPNLIV
+417 IASLRTPGLFV
-428 FLTSR
+428 LLTTR
-433 PNGMPE
+433 PNGMPV
-439 WIARCHAEVIAMRP
+439 WIASCHAEVVAMRP

-459 LAMLADMLGPSAMNT
+459 LAMLADMLGPSETNA
-474 DLKNRIISHTA
+474 DLKQRIISHTS
-485 NVPLFLEEVCRGLKD
+485 NVPLFIEEVCRGLKD

-523 TSIQGVIA
+523 ASIQGVIA

-537 SRQERSVLQIAAAL
+537 SRQERSVLQIAATL
-551 GPRSSVMMLRNVAAL
+551 GQRSSETMLRKVAGL
-566 PEDILQDCLGAL
+566 SEEVLQDCLSTL
-578 DRAEIL
+578 DRAELLI
-584 VRIDSELEDS
+584 RIDSELEDAL
-594 IEFQHEMVR
+594 EFRHEMVR
-603 QVTYESMVE
+603 QVTYDSMVE

-617 IHGRILAAFESD
+617 LHARVMAAFESD
-629 ETWSDGPDTLCYHA
+629 ETGRDAPERLCYHA
-643 MRAKDWLKAFGY
+643 TQAKDWQKAFSH
-655 GRGAAQ
+655 GRSAAR

-672 VDYFGIAM
+672 ADYFEIAM
-680 SSLDKMPMTLSREAD
+680 NSLDKTPTSRLREAD
-695 AIDLRMEARMAFI
+695 AIDLRMEARMAFM
-708 WSGQVAEWIDLGKE
+708 WSGHVARALDLGNE
-722 AERRASGIDDIGRK
+722 AERRADAIDDVGRK

-742 MAGGQNFY
+742 RASAQNFY
-750 GTPTEAVAL
+750 GTPTDAVAIGEAV
-759 GQEVVGLAEKSG
+759 VSLAEGWG
-771 NPGWRNLAQYNL
+771 NQGWRNLAQYGL
-783 GQAYFLAGRYRE
+783 GQAYFLAGRYHSAEKMLAAARGRLMDPE
-795 AEQTLAQGRANLMG
+795 AG
-809 PDASAPF
+809 API
-816 GTPPKYTLLLCCMM
+816 GTTPRYLLLLCCMM
-830 KSFTHTVMGELDTAG
+830 NSVAHTVMGELDAAE
-845 QLQQQAAAI
+845 QLQRQAAAI
-854 AEETG
+854 ADETD

-876 GRNEPAAAAAILE
+876 GRNEPAAAADILE
-889 DGFVL
+889 QGFVL

-908 CHLGIAYLEQGLF
+908 CHLGMAYLEQGLF
-921 DRARGMLAEAREEAK
+921 ERARGMLSEAREEAK

-951 ALATF
+951 ALATY

-983 EAEALFGEAVVTP
+983 EAEALFGEAAVTP
-996 PTDAANKAAIIVAL
+996 ASDEPNKAAILAAL
-1010 RAAIAIASES
+1010 RAAIAIASDS
-1020 GALPLQHKAEAMLT
+1020 GALPLQQKAEAMLN
-1034 EMLARGGELI
+1034 EMLAQGDEYT

>member
-1 MIGILTTS
+1 
-9 CSRALDDSDAA
+9 
-20 ILEGAGMHCFACQSA
+20 MHCFACQSA
-35 IDSDDSWCSKCGAA
+35 INPDDSWCSKCGAA
-49 VRRRADPDSE
+49 VRQRVDPDSE

-106 VSKELGDGLAAVFG
+106 VSKELGDGLSAVFG

-138 LVRRVG
+138 LVRRVA

-182 HLAARLEAAAEANQ
+182 HLAARLEQVAEANQ

-212 FEGLGRKVLR
+212 FEHLGGKSLR
-222 GFNEPLPVYRVVGA
+222 GFSQPVPVYRIVGA

-256 TTERALLGRAAER
+256 TTERALLDRAAGQAR
-269 SSASRQTVLLI
+269 ASRQTVLLL

-291 HEFAQELKADGW
+291 HEFAQKLRAERW

-314 QGVPFSALKRTILS
+314 QGAPFSTLKRILLS
-328 IIEVAARDSD
+328 AIDAAARDPGNPGGPRGDLS
-338 SLVDIRKEL
+338 
-347 PAIHQLAI
+347 AIQQSA
-355 DSILDIPVA
+355 LDAVLDVPIANPQW
-364 DHRWSE
+364 DE
-370 LEPYARARAISDASC
+370 LEPHARGRVISDASC
-385 AIVQS
+385 AVIES
-390 LAFQQR
+390 LASRQP
-396 TVLLIE
+396 TVLLLE
-402 DLHWIDRASDAVVAA
+402 DLHWIDRASDVVVAA
-417 IASLQSPNLIV
+417 IAALAVPDLLV
-428 FLTSR
+428 LLTSR
-433 PNGMPE
+433 PNGMPV
-439 WIARCHAEVIAMRP
+439 WIARCRAEVVAMRP

-459 LAMLADMLGPSAMNT
+459 LQMLSDMLGSSETNA
-474 DLKNRIISHTA
+474 DLKSRIISHTA
-485 NVPLFLEEVCRGLKD
+485 NVPLFIEEVCRGLKE
-500 SGTLRGQWGDLA
+500 SGTLRGEWGDLA

-537 SRQERSVLQIAAAL
+537 SKQERSVLQVAAAL
-551 GPRSSVMMLRNVAAL
+551 GARSSEAMLRKIAIL
-566 PEDILQDCLGAL
+566 PEDALRGCLVSL
-578 DRAEIL
+578 DRAELL

-594 IEFQHEMVR
+594 LEFRHEMVR
-603 QVTYESMVE
+603 QVTYDSMVE
-612 KVREN
+612 KVRED
-617 IHGRILAAFESD
+617 IHARILAALERID
-629 ETWSDGPDTLCYHA
+629 ADDPDALCYHA
-643 MRAKDWLKAFGY
+643 MRAKDWAKAFNY
-655 GRGAAQ
+655 GRSAAQ
-661 KCLVRSAYADA
+661 KCLVRSAYAEA
-672 VDYFGIAM
+672 IEYFRTAM
-680 SSLDKMPMTLSREAD
+680 NSLDKTPLTRLRETN
-695 AIDLRMEARMAFI
+695 AIDLRMEARMAFA
-708 WSGQVAEWIDLGKE
+708 WSGRVAEWIDLGKE
-722 AERRASGIDDIGRK
+722 ADQRASQIDDVGRK
-736 VAAMTV
+736 VAAMAV

-750 GTPTEAVAL
+750 GTPVEAVIL
-759 GQEVVGLAEKSG
+759 GEEVVGLAQESG
-771 NPGWRNLAQYNL
+771 NPGWCNLAQYNL

-795 AEQTLAQGRANLMG
+795 AEQTFARARAHLME
-809 PDASAPF
+809 PEASAPF

-830 KSFTHTVMGELDTAG
+830 KSFTHTVMGELDTAE
-845 QLQQQAAAI
+845 QLQREAAAI
-854 AEETG
+854 ADETS

-876 GRNEPAAAAAILE
+876 GRGDPAAAASILE
-889 DGFVL
+889 GGFVL

-899 IRLFVPVLA
+899 MQLFVPLLA

-921 DRARGMLAEAREEAK
+921 DRARGMLAEAREEAR

-951 ALATF
+951 ALATNQ
-956 RLGDVQA
+956 LGDAQA
-963 AQNMLREARNTA
+963 ARNMLREARNTA

-983 EAEALFGEAVVTP
+983 EAEALFGEAAVTP
-996 PTDAANKAAIIVAL
+996 PSSAENRTIILSAL

-1020 GALPLQHKAEAMLT
+1020 GAKPLQLKAEAMLNG
-1034 EMLARGGELI
+1034 MLAGGDQPT

>member
-1 MIGILTTS
+1 
-9 CSRALDDSDAA
+9 
-20 ILEGAGMHCFACQSA
+20 MHCFACQSA
-35 IDSDDSWCSKCGAA
+35 INPDDSWCSKCGAA
-49 VRRRADPDSE
+49 VRQRVDPDSE

-79 LEPEEAVSRLE
+79 LDPEEAVSRLE
-90 PALAAMRGAVR
+90 PALAAMRASVR

-106 VSKELGDGLAAVFG
+106 VSKELGDGLSAVFG

-138 LVRRVG
+138 LVRRVA

-182 HLAARLEAAAEANQ
+182 HLAARLEQVAEANQ

-212 FEGLGRKVLR
+212 FEHLGGKSLR
-222 GFNEPLPVYRVVGA
+222 GFSQPVPVYRIVGA

-256 TTERALLGRAAER
+256 TTERTLLDRAAGQAR
-269 SSASRQTVLLI
+269 ASRQTVLLL

-291 HEFAQELKADGW
+291 HEFAQKLRAEGW

-314 QGVPFSALKRTILS
+314 QGAPFSTLKRILLSTIDA
-328 IIEVAARDSD
+328 VARDPGNPGD
-338 SLVDIRKEL
+338 PLKDL
-347 PAIHQLAI
+347 PAIQQSA
-355 DSILDIPVA
+355 LDAVLDVPIANPQW
-364 DHRWSE
+364 DE
-370 LEPYARARAISDASC
+370 LEPHARGRVISDASC
-385 AIVQS
+385 AVIRS
-390 LAFQQR
+390 LASRQP
-396 TVLLIE
+396 TVLLLE
-402 DLHWIDRASDAVVAA
+402 DLHWIDRASDVVVAA
-417 IASLQSPNLIV
+417 IAAMAVPDLLV
-428 FLTSR
+428 LLTSR
-433 PNGMPE
+433 PNGMPV
-439 WIARCHAEVIAMRP
+439 WIARCHAEIVAMRP
-453 LDDDSG
+453 LDDVSG
-459 LAMLADMLGPSAMNT
+459 LEMLSDMLGSSETNA
-474 DLKNRIISHTA
+474 DLKSRIISHTA
-485 NVPLFLEEVCRGLKD
+485 NVPLFIEEVCRGLKD
-500 SGTLRGQWGDLA
+500 SGTLRGEWGDLA

-537 SRQERSVLQIAAAL
+537 SRQQRMVLQVAAAL
-551 GPRSSVMMLRNVAAL
+551 GPRSSEAVVRKVSQL
-566 PEDILQDCLGAL
+566 PEGVFQDCLVSL
-578 DRAEIL
+578 DRAELL
-584 VRIDSELEDS
+584 VRIDSDLENS
-594 IEFQHEMVR
+594 LEFRHEMVR

-612 KVREN
+612 KVRESV
-617 IHGRILAAFESD
+617 HARVLAAFESD
-629 ETWSDGPDTLCYHA
+629 ETWRDDPDALCYHA
-643 MRAKDWLKAFGY
+643 IRAKDWAKAFNY
-655 GRGAAQ
+655 GRSAAQ
-661 KCLVRSAYADA
+661 KCLVRSAYAEA
-672 VDYFGIAM
+672 VDYFRTAM
-680 SSLDKMPMTLSREAD
+680 NSLDKTPLTRPRETN

-708 WSGQVAEWIDLGKE
+708 WSGRVAEWIDLGKE
-722 AERRASGIDDIGRK
+722 ADQRASQIDDVGRK
-736 VAAMTV
+736 IAAMTV

-750 GTPTEAVAL
+750 GTPTEAVIL
-759 GQEVVGLAEKSG
+759 GEEVVGLAEESG

-783 GQAYFLAGRYRE
+783 GQAYFLAGRYRD
-795 AEQTLAQGRANLMG
+795 AEQTFARARSHLMG
-809 PDASAPF
+809 PETSAPF

-830 KSFTHTVMGELDTAG
+830 KSFTHTVMGELDAAE
-845 QLQQQAAAI
+845 QLQREAAAI
-854 AEETG
+854 ADETS

-871 GWLML
+871 GSLML
-876 GRNEPAAAAAILE
+876 GRGDPAAAASILE

-921 DRARGMLAEAREEAK
+921 DRARGMLAEAREEAR

-951 ALATF
+951 ALATNQ
-956 RLGDVQA
+956 LGDAQA

-996 PTDAANKAAIIVAL
+996 PSSEANRTIILSAL

-1020 GALPLQHKAEAMLT
+1020 GAKPLQQKAEAMRNS
-1034 EMLARGGELI
+1034 MLAGGDQPT

>member
-1 MIGILTTS
+1 
-9 CSRALDDSDAA
+9 
-20 ILEGAGMHCFACQSA
+20 MHCFACQSA
-35 IDSDDSWCSKCGAA
+35 IDPDDSWCSKCGAA
-49 VRRRADPDSE
+49 VRQRVDPDSE

-90 PALAAMRGAVR
+90 PALAAMRASVR

-106 VSKELGDGLAAVFG
+106 VSKELGDGLSAVFG

-138 LVRRVG
+138 LVRRVA
-144 SLGDPGL
+144 SLGDPAL

-182 HLAARLEAAAEANQ
+182 HLAARLEQAAEANQ

-212 FEGLGRKVLR
+212 FEQLGDKSLR
-222 GFNEPLPVYRVVGA
+222 GFSQPVPLYRIVGA

-256 TTERALLGRAAER
+256 TTERALLDRAAR
-269 SSASRQTVLLI
+269 QARASRQTVLLL

-291 HEFAQELKADGW
+291 HEFAQKLRAEGW

-314 QGVPFSALKRTILS
+314 QGAPFSTLKRILLS
-328 IIEVAARDSD
+328 AIDAAARDPGNPGDPRGDLS
-338 SLVDIRKEL
+338 
-347 PAIHQLAI
+347 AIQQSA
-355 DSILDIPVA
+355 LDAVLDVPISNPQW
-364 DHRWSE
+364 DE
-370 LEPYARARAISDASC
+370 LEPHARRRVISDASC
-385 AIVQS
+385 AIIQN
-390 LAFQQR
+390 LASRQP
-396 TVLLIE
+396 TILLLE
-402 DLHWIDRASDAVVAA
+402 DLHWIDRASDVVVAA
-417 IASLQSPNLIV
+417 IASLAAPDLLV
-428 FLTSR
+428 LLTSR
-433 PNGMPE
+433 PNGMPV
-439 WIARCHAEVIAMRP
+439 WIARCHAEIVAMRP

-459 LAMLADMLGPSAMNT
+459 LEMLSDMLGSSETNA
-474 DLKNRIISHTA
+474 DLKSRIISHTA
-485 NVPLFLEEVCRGLKD
+485 SVPLFIEEVCRGLKD
-500 SGTLRGQWGDLA
+500 SGTLRGEWGDLA

-537 SRQERSVLQIAAAL
+537 SKQERSVLQVAAAL
-551 GPRSSVMMLRNVAAL
+551 GSRSSEALLRKIAIL
-566 PEDILQDCLGAL
+566 PEEVLRGCLVSL
-578 DRAEIL
+578 DRAELL
-584 VRIDSELEDS
+584 VRIDSELEDAL
-594 IEFQHEMVR
+594 EFRHEMVR
-603 QVTYESMVE
+603 QVTYDSMVE
-612 KVREN
+612 KVRED
-617 IHGRILAAFESD
+617 IHARILAALERSD
-629 ETWSDGPDTLCYHA
+629 ADDPDTLCYHA
-643 MRAKDWLKAFGY
+643 MRAKDWAKAFNY
-655 GRGAAQ
+655 GRSAAQ
-661 KCLVRSAYADA
+661 KCLVRSAYAEA
-672 VDYFGIAM
+672 VDYFRTAM
-680 SSLDKMPMTLSREAD
+680 NSLDKTPLTRPRETN
-695 AIDLRMEARMAFI
+695 AIDLRMEARMAFA
-708 WSGQVAEWIDLGKE
+708 WSGRVAEWIDLGKE
-722 AERRASGIDDIGRK
+722 AAQRASQIDDVGRK

-750 GTPTEAVAL
+750 GTPAEAVIL
-759 GQEVVGLAEKSG
+759 GEEVVGLAEESG

-795 AEQTLAQGRANLMG
+795 AERTFARARAHLME
-809 PDASAPF
+809 PEASAPF

-830 KSFTHTVMGELDTAG
+830 KSFTHTVMGELDTAE
-845 QLQQQAAAI
+845 QLQQQAKAI
-854 AEETG
+854 AEETN

-876 GRNEPAAAAAILE
+876 GRGDPAAAASILE
-889 DGFVL
+889 GGFVL

-921 DRARGMLAEAREEAK
+921 DRARGMLAEAREEART
-936 AVGYTSA
+936 VGYTSA

-951 ALATF
+951 ALATHQ
-956 RLGDVQA
+956 LGDAHA
-963 AQNMLREARNTA
+963 ARNMLREARNTA

-996 PTDAANKAAIIVAL
+996 PSSEQNRAIILSAL

-1020 GALPLQHKAEAMLT
+1020 GAKPLQLKAEAMLNG
-1034 EMLARGGELI
+1034 MLAAGDQPT

>member
-1 MIGILTTS
+1 
-9 CSRALDDSDAA
+9 
-20 ILEGAGMHCFACQSA
+20 MHCLTCKST
-35 IDSDDSWCSKCGAA
+35 IDQADDRCPKCGAA
-49 VRRRADPDSE
+49 VHRREDPESE

-138 LVRRVG
+138 LVRRVVG
-144 SLGDPGL
+144 LGDAGL

-182 HLAARLEAAAEANQ
+182 HLAARLEGAAEANQ
-196 IYVSEACQKLA
+196 IYASEACQKLA
-207 DGHVR
+207 EGHVR
-212 FEGLGRKVLR
+212 FDFLGRKALR
-222 GFNEPLPVYRVVGA
+222 GFNEPLPVYRLLGA

-256 TTERALLGRAAER
+256 ATERVLLRRAAEGV
-269 SSASRQTVLLI
+269 AINRQTVLLM

-291 HEFAQELKADGW
+291 HEFVQDLRASGW

-314 QGVPFSALKRTILS
+314 QGAPYSALKRVLQSILDA
-328 IIEVAARDSD
+328 AARDPARAD
-338 SLVDIRKEL
+338 DLRDAL
-347 PAIHQLAI
+347 PAIQQRAV
-355 DSILDIPVA
+355 DAVLDLPISDPQW
-364 DHRWSE
+364 DE
-370 LEPYARARAISDASC
+370 LGPHARGRAISDASC
-385 AIVQS
+385 ALVE
-390 LAFQQR
+390 AVARRQR

-402 DLHWIDRASDAVVAA
+402 DVHWIDRASDAVVA
-417 IASLQSPNLIV
+417 ILSGLQCPDLLV
-428 FLTSR
+428 LLTTR
-433 PNGMPE
+433 PNGMPV
-439 WIARCHAEVIAMRP
+439 WIARCQAEIVAIRP

-459 LAMLADMLGPSAMNT
+459 RAMLAEMLGPATSNA

-485 NVPLFLEEVCRGLKD
+485 NVPLFIEEVCRSLKD
-500 SGTLRGQWGDLA
+500 SGMLLGQWGDLSLA
-512 LVRPIDELGIP
+512 RPIDELGIP
-523 TSIQGVIA
+523 SSIQGVIA

-537 SRQERSVLQIAAAL
+537 SRQERSLLQIAAAL
-551 GPRSSVMMLRNVAAL
+551 GPRANQAMLRKVAAL
-566 PEDILQDCLGAL
+566 PEDVFQGCLTAL
-578 DRAEIL
+578 DRAELL

-594 IEFQHEMVR
+594 LEFRHEMVR
-603 QVTYESMVE
+603 QVTYDSMIE
-612 KVREN
+612 KVRES
-617 IHGRILAAFESD
+617 IHAGILAALETD
-629 ETWSDGPDTLCYHA
+629 EAWADGPDTLCYHA
-643 MRAKDWLKAFGY
+643 TRAKDWQKAFLHGK
-655 GRGAAQ
+655 GAAL
-661 KCLVRSAYADA
+661 KCFARSAFADA
-672 VDYFGIAM
+672 ANYFVIAM
-680 SSLDKMPMTLSREAD
+680 NSLDKTDLTRSREAN
-695 AIDLRMEARMAFI
+695 AIDLRLEARLAFMA
-708 WSGQVAEWIDLGKE
+708 SGQVSEWLDHGKE
-722 AERRASGIDDIGRK
+722 AERRADAIDDIERK

-742 MAGGQNFY
+742 SAAAQNFY
-750 GTPTEAVAL
+750 GTPAEAVAISEDVIVLAKKWGNL
-759 GQEVVGLAEKSG
+759 GWLNAAEYG
-771 NPGWRNLAQYNL
+771 L
-783 GQAYFLAGRYRE
+783 GQAYFLAGRYQA
-795 AEQTLAQGRANLMG
+795 AEQAFARVRIQLKG
-809 PDASAPF
+809 PDSSPPI
-816 GTPPKYTLLLCCMM
+816 GTPPKHTLLLCCMM
-830 KSFTHTVMGELDTAG
+830 KSFTHTVMGELDTAE
-845 QLQQQAAAI
+845 QLEREAAAI

-859 RPYDRVAAAYSG
+859 RPYDRVGAAYSG
-871 GWLML
+871 GWLKL
-876 GRNEPAAAAAILE
+876 GQGDPAAAAAILE

-951 ALATF
+951 ALATH

-983 EAEALFGEAVVTP
+983 EAEALVGEAMVTP
-996 PTDAANKAAIIVAL
+996 ASDEANRVAVLAAL
-1010 RAAIAIASES
+1010 RAAIAIASDN
-1020 GALPLQHKAEAMLT
+1020 GALPLKQKAEAMLN
-1034 EMLARGGELI
+1034 EMLAPGATS

>member
-1 MIGILTTS
+1 
-9 CSRALDDSDAA
+9 
-20 ILEGAGMHCFACQSA
+20 MHCFACQSA
-35 IDSDDSWCSKCGAA
+35 INPDDSWCSKCGAA
-49 VRRRADPDSE
+49 VGQRADPDSE
-59 RRFVTILRADVI
+59 RRFVTILRADVV

-90 PALAAMRGAVR
+90 PALAAMRASVR

-138 LVRRVG
+138 LVRRVV
-144 SLGDPGL
+144 SLGDPAL

-182 HLAARLEAAAEANQ
+182 HLAARLEQVAEANQ
-196 IYVSEACQKLA
+196 IYVSEACQNLA

-212 FEGLGRKVLR
+212 FEPLGGKSLR
-222 GFNEPLPVYRVVGA
+222 GFSQPVPVYRIVGA

-256 TTERALLGRAAER
+256 TTERALLDR
-269 SSASRQTVLLI
+269 SAGQARASRQTVLLL

-291 HEFAQELKADGW
+291 HEYAQQLKADGW

-314 QGVPFSALKRTILS
+314 QGAPFSALKQILLSAMDASARGPGSPGDPRADLSTIQQS
-328 IIEVAARDSD
+328 A
-338 SLVDIRKEL
+338 
-347 PAIHQLAI
+347 
-355 DSILDIPVA
+355 LDAVLDVPIANPQW
-364 DHRWSE
+364 DE
-370 LEPYARARAISDASC
+370 LEPHARGRVISDASC
-385 AIVQS
+385 AIVQN
-390 LAFQQR
+390 LAGRQPM
-396 TVLLIE
+396 VLLLE
-402 DLHWIDRASDAVVAA
+402 DLHWIDRASDVVMAA
-417 IASLQSPNLIV
+417 IASLAVPGLLV
-428 FLTSR
+428 LLTSR
-433 PNGMPE
+433 PNGMPV
-439 WIARCHAEVIAMRP
+439 WIARCRAEVVAMRP

-459 LAMLADMLGPSAMNT
+459 RAMLSDMLGSSETNA
-474 DLKNRIISHTA
+474 DLKSRIISHTA
-485 NVPLFLEEVCRGLKD
+485 NVPLFIEEVCRGLKD
-500 SGTLRGQWGDLA
+500 SGTLRGEWGDLA

-523 TSIQGVIA
+523 SSIQGVIA

-537 SRQERSVLQIAAAL
+537 SRQQRLVLQVAAAL
-551 GPRSSVMMLRNVAAL
+551 GPRSNEAVVRSVSQL
-566 PEDILQDCLGAL
+566 PEDILQDCLASL
-578 DRAEIL
+578 DRAELL
-584 VRIDSELEDS
+584 VRVDSDLENS
-594 IEFQHEMVR
+594 LEFRHEMVR

-612 KVREN
+612 KVRESV
-617 IHGRILAAFESD
+617 HARVLAAFEGD
-629 ETWSDGPDTLCYHA
+629 ETWRDDPDTLCYHA
-643 MRAKDWLKAFGY
+643 MRAKDWAKAFNY
-655 GRGAAQ
+655 GRSAAQ
-661 KCLVRSAYADA
+661 KCLVRSAHAEA
-672 VDYFGIAM
+672 VDYFRSAM
-680 SSLDKMPMTLSREAD
+680 NSLDKTPLTRPRETN

-708 WSGQVAEWIDLGKE
+708 WSGRVAEWIDLGKE
-722 AERRASGIDDIGRK
+722 ADQRASQIDDVGRK

-750 GTPTEAVAL
+750 GTPTEAVIL
-759 GQEVVGLAEKSG
+759 GEEVVGLAEESG

-795 AEQTLAQGRANLMG
+795 AEQTFARARSHLMG
-809 PDASAPF
+809 PEASAPF

-830 KSFTHTVMGELDTAG
+830 KSFTHTVMGELDAAE
-845 QLQQQAAAI
+845 QLQREAAAI
-854 AEETG
+854 AEETN
-859 RPYDRVAAAYSG
+859 RPYDRAGAAYSG
-871 GWLML
+871 GWLKL
-876 GRNEPAAAAAILE
+876 GQNDPAAAAAILE
-889 DGFVL
+889 QGFVL

-921 DRARGMLAEAREEAK
+921 DRARRMLAEAREEAR

-951 ALATF
+951 ALATNQ
-956 RLGDVQA
+956 LGDVQA

-983 EAEALFGEAVVTP
+983 EAEALYGEAVVTP
-996 PTDAANKAAIIVAL
+996 PSSEENRTIMLATLHAT
-1010 RAAIAIASES
+1010 IAIASES
-1020 GALPLQHKAEAMLT
+1020 GAKPLLQKAEAMLNG
-1034 EMLARGGELI
+1034 MLAEGDQLT

>member
-1 MIGILTTS
+1 MQ
-9 CSRALDDSDAA
+9 CV
-20 ILEGAGMHCFACQSA
+20 ACQSA
-35 IDSDDSWCSKCGAA
+35 IDPSDSWCSKCGVA
-49 VRRRADPDSE
+49 VRRSEPDSE

-79 LEPEEAVSRLE
+79 LDPEEAVSRLE

-138 LVRRVG
+138 LVRRVVG
-144 SLGDPGL
+144 LGDPGL

-182 HLAARLEAAAEANQ
+182 HLAARLESAAEANQ
-196 IYVSEACQKLA
+196 IYVSQACQELA
-207 DGHVR
+207 EGHVR
-212 FEGLGRKVLR
+212 FEYLGGKALR
-222 GFNEPLPVYRVVGA
+222 GFNQSVPVYRIVGA

-256 TTERALLGRAAER
+256 TTERGLLARAVESAR
-269 SSASRQTVLLI
+269 SNRQTVLLL

-291 HEFAQELKADGW
+291 HEFVQELKGHGW

-314 QGVPFSALKRTILS
+314 QGASFSTLKRVLLS
-328 IIEVAARDSD
+328 VLESAAREPDGPGD
-338 SLVDIRKEL
+338 VRKDLGEIERCALDAVLDL
-347 PAIHQLAI
+347 PISNPQ
-355 DSILDIPVA
+355 
-364 DHRWSE
+364 WKQ
-370 LEPYARARAISDASC
+370 LEPHARGRAISDASC
-385 AIVQS
+385 AIVEGI
-390 LAFQQR
+390 ARRQR
-396 TVLLIE
+396 TVLLLE
-402 DLHWIDRASDAVVAA
+402 DLHWIDRASDTVMAA
-417 IASLQSPNLIV
+417 IASLQTADLLV
-428 FLTSR
+428 LLTSR
-433 PNGMPE
+433 PNGMPV
-439 WIARCHAEVIAMRP
+439 WIASCRAEVVAMRP

-459 LAMLADMLGPSAMNT
+459 LAMLADMLGPSAAND
-474 DLKNRIISHTA
+474 DLKNRIITHTA
-485 NVPLFLEEVCRGLKD
+485 NVPLFIEEVCRGLRD

-512 LVRPIDELGIP
+512 LMRPIDELGIP
-523 TSIQGVIA
+523 SSIQGVIA

-551 GPRSSVMMLRNVAAL
+551 GSRSSVAMLRKLVEL
-566 PEDILQDCLGAL
+566 PEEALQDCLAVL
-578 DRAEIL
+578 DRAELL
-584 VRIDSELEDS
+584 VRIDSELDDAL
-594 IEFQHEMVR
+594 EFRHEMVR
-603 QVTYESMVE
+603 QVTYDSMVE
-612 KVREN
+612 KVRED
-617 IHGRILAAFESD
+617 IHARILVTLEGDTTSAD
-629 ETWSDGPDTLCYHA
+629 EPDTLCYHA
-643 MRAKDWLKAFGY
+643 VRARDWYKAFVHGKSA
-655 GRGAAQ
+655 GR
-661 KCLVRSAYADA
+661 KCLSRSAFSDA
-672 VDYFGIAM
+672 ANYFDVAM
-680 SSLDKMPMTLSREAD
+680 GSLDKTSMTPLRETD
-695 AIDLRMEARMAFI
+695 AIDLRMEARAAFI
-708 WSGQVAEWIDLGKE
+708 ASGQVAEWLDLGKE
-722 AERRASGIDDIGRK
+722 AERRADAIDDIGRK

-742 MAGGQNFY
+742 RAGAQNFY
-750 GTPTEAVAL
+750 GAPVEAVAVSE
-759 GQEVVGLAEKSG
+759 EVVRLAEAWG
-771 NPGWRNLAQYNL
+771 NPGWLNLARYGL

-795 AEQTLAQGRANLMG
+795 AVQTFALAHAQLAG
-809 PDASAPF
+809 PDASAPI
-816 GTPPKYTLLLCCMM
+816 GTTPRYLLLLCCMM
-830 KSFTHTVMGELDTAG
+830 KGFTHTVMGEFDMAAE
-845 QLQQQAAAI
+845 LQQQASAI
-854 AEETG
+854 AEETN
-859 RPYDRVAAAYSG
+859 RPYDRAGAAYSG

-876 GRNEPAAAAAILE
+876 GRGDPAAAAAILE
-889 DGFVL
+889 GGFVL

-951 ALATF
+951 ALATW

-983 EAEALFGEAVVTP
+983 EAEALLGEAIVTP
-996 PTDAANKAAIIVAL
+996 STDAANKAAIIVAL
-1010 RAAIAIASES
+1010 RASIAIASES
-1020 GALPLQHKAEAMLT
+1020 GALPLQHKAEAMLN
-1034 EMLARGGELI
+1034 EALAQGDQLT

>member
-1 MIGILTTS
+1 
-9 CSRALDDSDAA
+9 
-20 ILEGAGMHCFACQSA
+20 MHCVACQA
-35 IDSDDSWCSKCGAA
+35 TIDPSDSWCAKCGLA
-49 VRRRADPDSE
+49 VRRSDPDSE

-79 LEPEEAVSRLE
+79 LEPEEAISRLE
-90 PALAAMRGAVR
+90 PALAAMRAAVR

-106 VSKELGDGLAAVFG
+106 VSKELGDGIAAVFG

-133 HAAIE
+133 HAALE

-144 SLGDPGL
+144 SLGDSGL

-182 HLAARLEAAAEANQ
+182 HLAARLESAAEANQ

-212 FEGLGRKVLR
+212 FEFLGGRTLR
-222 GFNEPLPVYRVVGA
+222 GFNQPLPVYRIVGA

-256 TTERALLGRAAER
+256 VTERALLGRAAG
-269 SSASRQTVLLI
+269 SVDASRQTVLLL

-291 HEFAQELKADGW
+291 HEFAQERKAEGW
-303 RLIDAECSPNL
+303 RLVDAECSPNL
-314 QGVPFSALKRTILS
+314 QGAPFSTLKRLLLS
-328 IIEVAARDSD
+328 LLEAAGKEPDGSGDPRSD
-338 SLVDIRKEL
+338 L
-347 PAIHQLAI
+347 PPIQQSA
-355 DSILDIPVA
+355 LDAVLDLPI
-364 DHRWSE
+364 SE
-370 LEPYARARAISDASC
+370 PEWNALEPHARGRAITDASC
-385 AIVQS
+385 AVVEG
-390 LAFQQR
+390 LARRQR
-396 TVLLIE
+396 VVVLLE
-402 DLHWIDRASDAVVAA
+402 DLHWIDRASDTVVAA
-417 IASLQSPNLIV
+417 IASLQAPGLLV
-428 FLTSR
+428 LLTSR
-433 PNGMPE
+433 PNGMPV
-439 WIARCHAEVIAMRP
+439 WIARCHAEIVAMRP

-459 LAMLADMLGPSAMNT
+459 LAMLADMLGPSTAND

-485 NVPLFLEEVCRGLKD
+485 NVPLFIEEVCRGLRD

-523 TSIQGVIA
+523 SSIQGVIA

-551 GPRSSVMMLRNVAAL
+551 GPRSSVAMLRKLVEF
-566 PEDILQDCLGAL
+566 PEGSVQDCLAAL
-578 DRAEIL
+578 DRAELL
-584 VRIDSELEDS
+584 VRIDSELGDEL
-594 IEFQHEMVR
+594 EFRHEMVR
-603 QVTYESMVE
+603 QVTYDSMVE
-612 KVREN
+612 KVREE
-617 IHGRILAAFESD
+617 IHARILGTLESD
-629 ETWSDGPDTLCYHA
+629 EIRADEPDTLCYHA
-643 MRAKDWLKAFGY
+643 VRARDWHKAFVH
-655 GRGAAQ
+655 GRGAGR
-661 KCLVRSAYADA
+661 KCLSRSAFADA
-672 VDYFGIAM
+672 ANYFGIAM
-680 SSLDKMPMTLSREAD
+680 GSLDKTPMRETREVD
-695 AIDLRMEARMAFI
+695 AIDLRMEARSAFI
-708 WSGQVAEWIDLGKE
+708 PSGQVAEWLDLGKE
-722 AERRASGIDDIGRK
+722 AERRADAIDDIGRK

-742 MAGGQNFY
+742 RAGAQNFY
-750 GTPTEAVAL
+750 GAPVEAVAVNE
-759 GQEVVGLAEKSG
+759 EVVRLAEGWG
-771 NPGWRNLAQYNL
+771 NPGWLNLARYGL
-783 GQAYFLAGRYRE
+783 AQAYFLAGRYHE
-795 AEQTLAQGRANLMG
+795 AERTVALAHAQLAG
-809 PDASAPF
+809 PEASAPI
-816 GTPPKYTLLLCCMM
+816 GTTPRYLLLLCCMM
-830 KSFTHTVMGELDTAG
+830 KSFTHTVMGEFDAAE
-845 QLQQQAAAI
+845 QLQREAAAI
-854 AEETG
+854 AAETN
-859 RPYDRVAAAYSG
+859 RPYDLAGAAYSG

-876 GRNEPAAAAAILE
+876 GRGDAAAAAAILE

-908 CHLGIAYLEQGLF
+908 CHLGMAYLEQGLF
-921 DRARGMLAEAREEAK
+921 DRARGVLAEAREEAR

-951 ALATF
+951 ALATC
-956 RLGDVQA
+956 RLGDVRA

-996 PTDAANKAAIIVAL
+996 AYSEESRAAILASL

-1020 GALPLQHKAEAMLT
+1020 GARPLQRKAEAMLT
-1034 EMLARGGELI
+1034 EMLGQGSELT

>member
-1 MIGILTTS
+1 
-9 CSRALDDSDAA
+9 
-20 ILEGAGMHCFACQSA
+20 MHCFACQSA
-35 IDSDDSWCSKCGAA
+35 INPDDSWCSKCGAA
-49 VRRRADPDSE
+49 VRQRVDPDSE
-59 RRFVTILRADVI
+59 RRFVTILRADVV

-79 LEPEEAVSRLE
+79 LDPEAAVSRLE
-90 PALAAMRGAVR
+90 PALAAMRASVR

-138 LVRRVG
+138 LVRRVA
-144 SLGDPGL
+144 SLGDPAL

-182 HLAARLEAAAEANQ
+182 HLAARLEQEAEANQ
-196 IYVSEACQKLA
+196 IYVSEACQNLA

-212 FEGLGRKVLR
+212 FESLGSKSLR
-222 GFNEPLPVYRVVGA
+222 GFGQPVPVYRIVGA

-256 TTERALLGRAAER
+256 TTERALLDRAAGQAR
-269 SSASRQTVLLI
+269 AGRQTVLLL

-291 HEFAQELKADGW
+291 HEFAQKLRAEGW

-314 QGVPFSALKRTILS
+314 QSAPFSTLKRILLS
-328 IIEVAARDSD
+328 AMDAAARDPGNPGD
-338 SLVDIRKEL
+338 PLKDL
-347 PAIHQLAI
+347 TAIQRSA
-355 DSILDIPVA
+355 LDAVLDVPIANPQW
-364 DHRWSE
+364 DE
-370 LEPYARARAISDASC
+370 LEPHARGRVISDASC
-385 AIVQS
+385 AVIQG
-390 LAFQQR
+390 LASRQP
-396 TVLLIE
+396 TVLLLE
-402 DLHWIDRASDAVVAA
+402 DLHWIDRASDVVVAA
-417 IASLQSPNLIV
+417 IASLAVPDLLV
-428 FLTSR
+428 LLTSR
-433 PNGMPE
+433 PNGMPV
-439 WIARCHAEVIAMRP
+439 WIARCHAEVVAMRP

-459 LAMLADMLGPSAMNT
+459 LEMLSDMLGSSETNA
-474 DLKNRIISHTA
+474 DLKSRIISHTA
-485 NVPLFLEEVCRGLKD
+485 NVPLFIEEVCRGLKD
-500 SGTLRGQWGDLA
+500 SGTLRGEWGDLA

-537 SRQERSVLQIAAAL
+537 SKQERSILQVAAAL
-551 GPRSSVMMLRNVAAL
+551 GARSSEATLRKIAIL
-566 PEDILQDCLGAL
+566 PEDALRSCLVSL
-578 DRAEIL
+578 DRAELL

-594 IEFQHEMVR
+594 LEFRHEMVR
-603 QVTYESMVE
+603 QVTYDSMVE
-612 KVREN
+612 KVRED
-617 IHGRILAAFESD
+617 IHARVLAAFESD
-629 ETWSDGPDTLCYHA
+629 DTWRDDPDALCYHA
-643 MRAKDWLKAFGY
+643 IRAKDWAKAFNY
-655 GRGAAQ
+655 GRSAAQ
-661 KCLVRSAYADA
+661 KCLVRSAYAEA
-672 VDYFGIAM
+672 VDYFRTAM
-680 SSLDKMPMTLSREAD
+680 NSLDKTPLTRPRETN

-708 WSGQVAEWIDLGKE
+708 WSGRVAEWIDLGKE
-722 AERRASGIDDIGRK
+722 ADQRASQIDDVGRR

-750 GTPTEAVAL
+750 GTPIEAVIL
-759 GQEVVGLAEKSG
+759 GEEVVGLAERSG

-795 AEQTLAQGRANLMG
+795 AEQTFARARSHLMG

-830 KSFTHTVMGELDTAG
+830 KSFTHTVMGELDAAE
-845 QLQQQAAAI
+845 QLQREAVAI
-854 AEETG
+854 ADETG

-876 GRNEPAAAAAILE
+876 GRGDPAAAASILE
-889 DGFVL
+889 GGFVL

-921 DRARGMLAEAREEAK
+921 DRARGMLAEAREEARS
-936 AVGYTSA
+936 VGYTSA

-951 ALATF
+951 ALATNQ
-956 RLGDVQA
+956 LGDVQA

-996 PTDAANKAAIIVAL
+996 PSREENRTIILSAL

-1020 GALPLQHKAEAMLT
+1020 GAKPLQQKAEAMLNGMIAAGDQLT
-1034 EMLARGGELI
+1034 